1 MPAETAPFRVIG
13 SVGERL
19 WLVGYQTLMT
29 AALPVL
35 LARLFWRGRR
45 TPAYREDWLQRLGL
59 GPAVRGANPVWIHA
73 VSVGE
78 TVAAV
83 PIVEALLRAEEPRP
97 VLITS
102 TTPTG
107 AERVRT
113 LFGGRVMHR
122 LLPYDQF
129 VANWLFLRRVHPE
142 VAVFMET
149 ELWPA
154 LYACLRRRRVPT
166 LVLNARLSD
175 KSARGYRR
183 VRGLV
188 KPLLQGATAVAAQ
201 SRADAERL
209 LGLGAIPS
217 RLEVTGS
224 LKFDIAVP
232 EAVIEQAELLRSQWL
247 LCGRPLWVAAST
259 HEGEEV
265 QVLAAHR
272 NVLAERPD
280 SLLILV
286 PRHPER
292 FDRVMKLC
300 EAEGFK
306 TVRRS
311 TGQPVDS
318 GVQVLLGDSMGELLL
333 WYQLAD
339 LAFVGGSLVRVG
351 GHNPLEPAACGRPV
365 LWGPWVF
372 NFARVDELLDQAGA
386 SVRVAD
392 GAALA
397 ATLRRLFD
405 DPAERTRMGAAG
417 LAVVAENQG
426 AAGRM
431 MQMLEAAIH
440 PLEKSRQPPD

>member
-1 MPAETAPFRVIG
+1 MPAEPAPPRVFG

-19 WLVGYQTLMT
+19 WFVAYQALMT
-29 AALPVL
+29 AALPL
-35 LARLFWRGRR
+35 LLVRLVWRSRR
-45 TPAYREDWLQRLGL
+45 APAYRDGWLQRLGL
-59 GPAVRGANPVWIHA
+59 GPVVPGADPIWIHA

-83 PIVEALLRAEEPRP
+83 PIVEALLRADVGRP
-97 VLITS
+97 ILITS

-107 AERVRT
+107 AERVRA

-129 VANWLFLRRVHPE
+129 IANWLFLRRIHPQ

-154 LYACLRRRRVPT
+154 LYAGLRRRRIPT
-166 LVLNARLSD
+166 LVLNARLSEQ
-175 KSARGYRR
+175 SARGYRR
-183 VRGLV
+183 IRGLV
-188 KPLLQGATAVAAQ
+188 KPLLQGVTGIAAQ
-201 SRADAERL
+201 SGADADRL
-209 LGLGAIPS
+209 LELGALPS

-232 EAVIEQAELLRSQWL
+232 EAVTEQAELLRVQWS

-272 NVLAERPD
+272 QVLVDHPSA
-280 SLLILV
+280 LLILV

-292 FDRVMKLC
+292 FDRVMERC

-311 TGQPVDS
+311 ARQPV
-318 GVQVLLGDSMGELLL
+318 GPGIHVLLGDSMGELLL
-333 WYQLAD
+333 WYRLAD
-339 LAFVGGSLVRVG
+339 LAFVGGSLARVG
-351 GHNPLEPAACGRPV
+351 GHNPLEAAACARPV
-365 LWGPWVF
+365 LCGPWVF
-372 NFARVDELLDQAGA
+372 NFAEIDQLLGRAGA
-386 SVRVAD
+386 SARVAD
-392 GAALA
+392 GAGLA
-397 ATLRRLFD
+397 AAVCWLFD
-405 DPAERTRMGAAG
+405 DPAERARMGAAG

-426 AAGRM
+426 ATRRM
-431 MQMLEAAIH
+431 MQVLEAAIR
-440 PLEKSRQPPD
+440 PLEKVPQPRD